1 MLYFTKHITEVRKDG
16 IYIRLVPL
24 NFSFKKIPYH
34 IVEECKV
41 QAYDSSK
48 EEDAEK
54 SKTPQQK
61 VGPVV
66 ILKLISG
73 KKMLISSRKPE
84 ELCRAILQAAA
95 QY

>member
-41 QAYDSSK
+41 QVDDPFK
-48 EEDAEK
+48 GEDADK
-54 SKTPQQK
+54 SKTPRQK

-84 ELCRAILQAAA
+84 ELCRAILQASA

>member
-1 MLYFTKHITEVRKDG
+1 MLYFTKHITEVRTDG

-24 NFSFKKIPYH
+24 NFSFKKIPYY
-34 IVEECKV
+34 IVEECKI
-41 QAYDSSK
+41 QAYESFKGK
-48 EEDAEK
+48 EADK

-73 KKMLISSRKPE
+73 KRMMISSRKPE
-84 ELCRAILQAAA
+84 ELCRAIRQAAA
-95 QY
+95 QS

>member
-1 MLYFTKHITEVRKDG
+1 MLYFTKHITEVRTDG
-16 IYIRLVPL
+16 IYIRFVPL
-24 NFSFKKIPYH
+24 NFSFKKIPYY
-34 IVEECKV
+34 IVEECRI
-41 QAYDSSK
+41 QAYEPFK
-48 EEDAEK
+48 GEEADK
-54 SKTPQQK
+54 SKTPHQK

-84 ELCRAILQAAA
+84 ELCRAIQQAAA